1 MCLVEGPPF
10 ARELN
15 EIKNR
20 FDTATFGD
28 VFRDKKL
35 TTLKRRVSWQTTP
48 PSTPSMNY
56 AAVASRQASSPSP
69 SPAAQNGPS
78 APPPPNSSTWRKV
91 LRNAAGQ
98 RVDSE
103 LNHTSA
109 EFYDVKSRKLCHRF
123 HLMGKCYFDVGCH
136 YNHGDRLPPREREAL
151 VAVSRLS
158 PCLVGLWCDDPN
170 CVAGHRCARRECQ
183 VENCKFPDEMHG
195 VDTQVVS

>member
-10 ARELN
+10 EWELN
-15 EIKNR
+15 EIKDR

-48 PSTPSMNY
+48 PSTPSMDY
-56 AAVASRQASSPSP
+56 AAVASRPASSPSP
-69 SPAAQNGPS
+69 TAQNGTS

-91 LRNAAGQ
+91 LRNAAGE

-103 LNHTSA
+103 LSHTQA
-109 EFYDVKSRKLCHRF
+109 EFHDVKSRKLCNRF
-123 HLMGKCYFDVGCH
+123 HLVEKCLYDSGCH
-136 YNHGDRLPPREREAL
+136 YKHGDRLPPREREAL
-151 VAVSRLS
+151 LAVSRLS
-158 PCLVGLWCDDPN
+158 PCSEGLWCDDPN
-170 CVAGHRCARRECQ
+170 CITGHRCVRRDCQ
-183 VENCKFPDEMHG
+183 FDNCKFPDEMHD